1 MPRKSNVP
9 LRKMNMNLPVPLI
22 ERIDEYAVSI
32 GLNRSSTIIML
43 LTTRLEQLEQMSI
56 TQNANTNLQQ
66 FLSNP
71 QLMAEMLKSKQV
83 NG

>member
-9 LRKMNMNLPVPLI
+9 LRKMNMNLPVPLV

-43 LTTRLEQLEQMSI
+43 LTTRLEQLEQMNI
-56 TQNANTNLQQ
+56 TQNANNNIQQ
-66 FLSNP
+66 ILSNP